1 MSTEMKKGV
10 KFNILPQNW
19 LFFMLKIQNK
29 RVEFQADDAEVR
41 KVKNS
46 KLGPHLEVGVKPQHQ
61 NASWCILYHVGK
73 TILHKTIFFLKLA

>member
-1 MSTEMKKGV
+1 
-10 KFNILPQNW
+10 
-19 LFFMLKIQNK
+19 MLKIQNK

-61 NASWCILYHVGK
+61 NAS
-73 TILHKTIFFLKLA
+73 